1 VATSPLST
9 AQAARESIARRLRE
23 LRLDAGLTGDEL
35 SRRCGW
41 HPAKTSRIE
50 HAKAVPTDADI
61 RAWCRECGQAALA
74 ADLIRATRTADDLYV
89 QWSRKHRSGMRQ
101 TQEELLPLHDRTQV
115 QRVYGSK
122 VISGFL
128 QTPGYATALLSA
140 ITRFQGTP
148 DDVAA
153 AVAARMK
160 RQRALHEGDHRFVV
174 LLEETVL
181 RYRIG
186 GREVMAEQL
195 THLLD
200 VMRLPS
206 LAVGVIPFST
216 NRYDMWPL
224 EPFYAYDE
232 DTVIIETLTAEIRLT
247 EAVEIGSYL
256 RAFHALGRL
265 AVYGAPA
272 RSLVET
278 AFDALAGG

>member
-1 VATSPLST
+1 MATSPLST

-35 SRRCGW
+35 SKRCGW
-41 HPAKTSRIE
+41 HPAKTSRLE
-50 HAKAVPTDADI
+50 HARAVPTDADL
-61 RAWCRECGQAALA
+61 RAWCKTCGQPALA

-89 QWSRKHRSGMRQ
+89 QWTRKHRSGLRQ
-101 TQEELLPLHDRTQV
+101 TQEELLPLHERTRV

-128 QTPGYATALLSA
+128 QTPEYATALLGA

-148 DDVAA
+148 NDVPA
-153 AVAARMK
+153 AVEARMK
-160 RQRALHEGDHRFVV
+160 RQRALLEGDHRFVV

-186 GREVMAEQL
+186 GREVMAGQL
-195 THLLD
+195 AHLLE

-216 NRYDMWPL
+216 DRHDMWPL

-232 DTVIIETLTAEIRLT
+232 EAVIVETLTAEIRIT
-247 EAVEIGSYL
+247 EAMEIGTYL
-256 RAFHALGRL
+256 RAFRALGQL
-265 AVYGAPA
+265 AVYGPLA
-272 RSLVET
+272 RALVE
-278 AFDALAGG
+278 AAVDVLG

>member
-1 VATSPLST
+1 MATSPLST

-41 HPAKTSRIE
+41 HAAKTSRIE

-61 RAWCRECGQAALA
+61 RTWCAVCQQPALS

-89 QWSRKHRSGMRQ
+89 QWIRKHRTGLRQ
-101 TQEELLPLHDRTQV
+101 TQEELLPLHERTRV

-122 VISGFL
+122 VVSGFL
-128 QTPGYATALLSA
+128 QTPGYATALLGA

-148 DDVAA
+148 DDVSD
-153 AVAARMK
+153 AVEARMK
-160 RQRALHEGDHRFVV
+160 RQRALLEGDHRFVV

-186 GREVMAEQL
+186 GREVMADQL
-195 THLLD
+195 AHLLK

-206 LAVGVIPFST
+206 LAVGVIPFT
-216 NRYDMWPL
+216 TDRHDMWPL

-232 DTVIIETLTAEIRLT
+232 EAVIVETLTAEIRIT
-247 EAVEIGSYL
+247 ETSEIGTYL
-256 RAFHALGRL
+256 RAFRALGQVAVYGPPARALVESAIHALG
-265 AVYGAPA
+265 
-272 RSLVET
+272 
-278 AFDALAGG
+278 

>member
-1 VATSPLST
+1 MATSPLST

-35 SRRCGW
+35 SKRCGW
-41 HPAKTSRIE
+41 HPAKTSRVE

-61 RAWCRECGQAALA
+61 RAWCEACDRPDQA

-89 QWSRKHRSGMRQ
+89 QWTRKHRTGLRQ
-101 TQEELLPLHDRTQV
+101 TQEELLPLHERTRV

-128 QTPGYATALLSA
+128 QTPAYATALLDA

-148 DDVAA
+148 NDVPA
-153 AVAARMK
+153 AVEARMK
-160 RQRALHEGDHRFVV
+160 RQRALLEGDHRFVV

-186 GREVMAEQL
+186 GREVMAGQL
-195 THLLD
+195 AHLLEM
-200 VMRLPS
+200 MRLPS
-206 LAVGVIPFST
+206 LAVGVIPFT
-216 NRYDMWPL
+216 TDRHDMWPL

-232 DTVIIETLTAEIRLT
+232 EAVIVETLTAEIRIT
-247 EAVEIGSYL
+247 EAAEIGTYL
-256 RAFHALGRL
+256 RAFRGLGQL
-265 AVYGAPA
+265 AVYGPPA
-272 RSLVET
+272 RALVEAAAASLV
-278 AFDALAGG
+278 